1 MRERMPQRRKA
12 DTIDVEHIATDS
24 MGNTI
29 SQDFIISF
37 GRRNDE
43 DPASPIAEV
52 FIDVPY
58 QQRKFATALLG
69 KDVATLISIALQ
81 HGSTVEELQAAMG
94 RGEAS
99 RMGRI
104 VEMPHTL
111 IGTVL
116 DALVAEQTSQPPRP
130 EGNEDGTVLP
140 QTAG

>member
-1 MRERMPQRRKA
+1 MRERMPQRREA

-24 MGNTI
+24 LGNTI
-29 SQDFIISF
+29 AQDFTITL
-37 GRRNDE
+37 GRHADGR
-43 DPASPIAEV
+43 IAEV

-99 RMGRI
+99 RMGKI

-116 DALVAEQTSQPPRP
+116 DALVAEQISQPPRP

>member
-1 MRERMPQRRKA
+1 MRERMPQRREA

-24 MGNTI
+24 LGNTI
-29 SQDFIISF
+29 AQDFTITL
-37 GRRNDE
+37 GRHADGR
-43 DPASPIAEV
+43 IAEV

-104 VEMPHTL
+104 VEIPHTL

>member
-1 MRERMPQRRKA
+1 MRERMPQRREA

-24 MGNTI
+24 LGNTI
-29 SQDFIISF
+29 AQDFTITL
-37 GRRNDE
+37 GRHADGR
-43 DPASPIAEV
+43 IAEV

-99 RMGRI
+99 RMGKI

-116 DALVAEQTSQPPRP
+116 DALVAEQISQPPRP
-130 EGNEDGTVLP
+130 KGNEDGTVLP

>member
-1 MRERMPQRRKA
+1 MRERMPQRREA

-24 MGNTI
+24 LGNTI
-29 SQDFIISF
+29 AQDFTITL
-37 GRRNDE
+37 GRDAAGR
-43 DPASPIAEV
+43 IAEV

-99 RMGRI
+99 RMGKI

-140 QTAG
+140 QAAG

>member
-1 MRERMPQRRKA
+1 MRERMPQRREA

-24 MGNTI
+24 LGNTI
-29 SQDFIISF
+29 AQDFTITL
-37 GRRNDE
+37 GRHADGR
-43 DPASPIAEV
+43 IAEV

-99 RMGRI
+99 RMGKI

>member
-1 MRERMPQRRKA
+1 MPQRREA

-24 MGNTI
+24 LGNTI
-29 SQDFIISF
+29 AQDFTITL
-37 GRRNDE
+37 GRHADGR
-43 DPASPIAEV
+43 IAEV

-99 RMGRI
+99 RMGKI

-116 DALVAEQTSQPPRP
+116 DALVAEQISQPPRP
-130 EGNEDGTVLP
+130 RGNENGTVLP

>member
-1 MRERMPQRRKA
+1 MRERMPQRREA

-24 MGNTI
+24 LGNTI
-29 SQDFIISF
+29 AQDFTITL
-37 GRRNDE
+37 GRHADGR
-43 DPASPIAEV
+43 IAEV

-99 RMGRI
+99 RMGKI

-116 DALVAEQTSQPPRP
+116 DALVAEK
-130 EGNEDGTVLP
+130 
-140 QTAG
+140 

>member
-1 MRERMPQRRKA
+1 MPQRREA

-24 MGNTI
+24 LGNTI
-29 SQDFIISF
+29 AQDFTITL
-37 GRRNDE
+37 GRDAAGR
-43 DPASPIAEV
+43 IAEV

-99 RMGRI
+99 RMGKI